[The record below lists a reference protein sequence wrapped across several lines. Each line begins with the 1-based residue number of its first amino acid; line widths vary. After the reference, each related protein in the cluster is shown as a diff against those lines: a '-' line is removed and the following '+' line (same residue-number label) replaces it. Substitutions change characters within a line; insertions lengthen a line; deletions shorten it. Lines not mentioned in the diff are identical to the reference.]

1 MKKIGI
7 SLSGGGSR
15 GIAHIGILKAL
26 DEAGIRISM
35 VTGTSAG
42 AIVGAFYCSGYT
54 PDSIMEI
61 IRETKL
67 IKYVRPA
74 ISHSGLLKLETIVPI
89 FQKYLKND
97 AFDALQIPLIVA
109 ATNVRLGENTF
120 LHEGE
125 LIRSVLASCAVPV
138 IFEPINL
145 NGEIFIDGGILNNL
159 PVEPLIG
166 HCDIIIGS
174 NCNPISQNYQPKG
187 MKSLLERSLLMAI
200 GVNTYLKRENCDLFL
215 EPQGLQNLGGFDFS
229 KGAEIF
235 KIGYRY
241 GKSMIP
247 EITKLIEK

>member
-15 GIAHIGILKAL
+15 GIVHIGILKAI
-26 DEAGIRISM
+26 DEAGIKISM

-42 AIVGAFYCSGYT
+42 SIVGAFYCSGYS

-74 ISHSGLLKLETIVPI
+74 ISLAGLLKLETIIPI
-89 FQKYLKND
+89 FRKYLKND
-97 AFDALQIPLIVA
+97 SFNALHIPLIVA
-109 ATNVRLGENTF
+109 ATDVRQGKNAF
-120 LHEGE
+120 LHDGE
-125 LIRSVLASCAVPV
+125 LIKSVLASCAVPV
-138 IFEPINL
+138 IFEPIQL
-145 NGEIFIDGGILNNL
+145 NGQVYIDGGILNNL

-174 NCNPISQNYQPKG
+174 NCNPISENYQPGG

-200 GVNTYLKRENCDLFL
+200 GVNTYLKKDICDLFL
-215 EPQGLQNLGGFDFS
+215 EAEGLKNFGGFDFS
-229 KGAEIF
+229 KAEEIF
-235 KIGYRY
+235 KIGYEY
-241 GKSMIP
+241 GKSRIP
-247 EITKLIEK
+247 EIVKLIEL